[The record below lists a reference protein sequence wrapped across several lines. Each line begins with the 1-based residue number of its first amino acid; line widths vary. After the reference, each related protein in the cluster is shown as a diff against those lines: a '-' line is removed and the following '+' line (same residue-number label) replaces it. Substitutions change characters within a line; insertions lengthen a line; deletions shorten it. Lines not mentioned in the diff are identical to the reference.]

1 MEPVPPATR
10 RAAMAALF
18 VSVGLS
24 SSGYIAAIIVAPL
37 IAEDLLGS
45 TTLSGLPS
53 AFTVIGMAVGSTVL
67 ATHMAERGRRSGLIL
82 GYSVVA
88 VAALLAL
95 VATHVASFA
104 LFSIAMFTLGAGHSA
119 NRLTRYAA
127 SDLYESQHRASAIG
141 WIIWAGTI
149 GSVVGPTL
157 LEPARQFAHWLG
169 TVDTS
174 GAYLVAIAG
183 AVSAAGVLRARMP
196 PLAPSHPATGQPL
209 RRLDVRRLLAVPD
222 TQIAVVSLV
231 IFQGVMMLLMTMT
244 PVHIRGAGDGLGSVG
259 LVIGTHAVGMYALSP
274 LTGYLSDRLGR
285 IPVILIGVALLIG
298 SAFLAANTP
307 GDETARLTVAL
318 FLLGLGWN
326 FGFVAGSALL
336 TDSVPEIDRV
346 RAQGSAD
353 SLTWLSAA
361 AASLASGV
369 LLGQG
374 GFTLLSTVGAGFAV
388 IPVLVIARHRI
399 RPR

>member
-1 MEPVPPATR
+1 
-10 RAAMAALF
+10 MAALF

-95 VATHVASFA
+95 VATNVASFA

-149 GSVVGPTL
+149 GS
-157 LEPARQFAHWLG
+157 
-169 TVDTS
+169 
-174 GAYLVAIAG
+174 
-183 AVSAAGVLRARMP
+183 
-196 PLAPSHPATGQPL
+196 
-209 RRLDVRRLLAVPD
+209 
-222 TQIAVVSLV
+222 
-231 IFQGVMMLLMTMT
+231 
-244 PVHIRGAGDGLGSVG
+244 
-259 LVIGTHAVGMYALSP
+259 
-274 LTGYLSDRLGR
+274 
-285 IPVILIGVALLIG
+285 
-298 SAFLAANTP
+298 
-307 GDETARLTVAL
+307 
-318 FLLGLGWN
+318 
-326 FGFVAGSALL
+326 
-336 TDSVPEIDRV
+336 
-346 RAQGSAD
+346 
-353 SLTWLSAA
+353 
-361 AASLASGV
+361 
-369 LLGQG
+369 
-374 GFTLLSTVGAGFAV
+374 
-388 IPVLVIARHRI
+388 
-399 RPR
+399 